1 MKKSVTEMYDEL
13 KVNLL
18 EMISEAAEDL
28 DEVCEEVAN
37 IISEEGVE
45 AIGQADLL
53 LYCADADYAMQIAR
67 AVTFEAVHSD
77 MPADMAKDIINAA
90 AELGLTAEALT
101 EAFSEALDEAL
112 DEADQVLEV
121 AMDMLAGDGDKN
133 CEGCPGCCECDG
145 CEDRVLDLE
154 YIAQV
159 LIDAGL
165 CEGGEK
171 ITLEI
176 GPSEDGDDDDEDSE
190 EWNEPDEDDPEEA
203 ASAEAFNEI
212 GAYLASVGL
221 LKEGQ
226 TLTISIDYGDDN

>member
-1 MKKSVTEMYDEL
+1 MKKSVTEMYAKL
-13 KVNLL
+13 KESLL

-28 DEVCEEVAN
+28 DEVCEGVAN

-67 AVTFEAVHSD
+67 AATFKAVHSD
-77 MPADMAKDIINAA
+77 MPVDMTKDVINAA
-90 AELGLTAEALT
+90 AELGLTAEALM
-101 EAFSEALDEAL
+101 EAFSEGLDEAL

-121 AMDMLAGDGDKN
+121 AMDMLADNDDED
-133 CEGCPGCCECDG
+133 CEGCLGCCKCDG
-145 CEDRVLDLE
+145 CEDGVPVLD

-165 CEGGEK
+165 CKGGEK
-171 ITLEI
+171 ITLDI
-176 GPSEDGDDDDEDSE
+176 GSSEDADNDDEDAE
-190 EWNEPDEDDPEEA
+190 EWDEPDKDDPKDA
-203 ASAEAFNEI
+203 ASSEAFNKIE
-212 GAYLASVGL
+212 ACLAGVGL

-226 TLTISIDYGDDN
+226 TLTISIDYGDDK

>member
-67 AVTFEAVHSD
+67 AVTFGAVHSD

-133 CEGCPGCCECDG
+133 CEDCPGCCECDG

-165 CEGGEK
+165 CKGGDE
-171 ITLEI
+171 ITIEI
-176 GPSEDGDDDDEDSE
+176 SPDEGDDDDDSE
-190 EWNEPDEDDPEEA
+190 DWEEPDEDDPETA
-203 ASAEAFNEI
+203 AFTAAFEEI
-212 GAYLASVGL
+212 EAYLAGAGL
-221 LKEGQ
+221 LKDGQ
-226 TLTISIDYGDDN
+226 VMTLGINRGGAKD

>member
-67 AVTFEAVHSD
+67 AVTFGAVHSD

-101 EAFSEALDEAL
+101 EAFSEGLDEAL

-121 AMDMLAGDGDKN
+121 AMDELVGDDDEGDED
-133 CEGCPGCCECDG
+133 CEGGDV
-145 CEDRVLDLE
+145 DLD

-165 CEGGEK
+165 CKGGDE
-171 ITLEI
+171 ITIEI
-176 GPSEDGDDDDEDSE
+176 SPDEGDDDDDSE
-190 EWNEPDEDDPEEA
+190 DWEEPDEDDPETA
-203 ASAEAFNEI
+203 AFTAAFEEI
-212 GAYLASVGL
+212 EAYLAGAGL
-221 LKEGQ
+221 LKDGQ
-226 TLTISIDYGDDN
+226 VMTLGINRSGAKD